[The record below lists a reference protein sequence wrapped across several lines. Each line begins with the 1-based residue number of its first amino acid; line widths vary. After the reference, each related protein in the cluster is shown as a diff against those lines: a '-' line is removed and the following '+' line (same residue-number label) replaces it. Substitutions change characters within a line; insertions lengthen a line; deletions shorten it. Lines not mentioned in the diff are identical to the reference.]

1 LLDAK
6 RRDFSINAMYYFSA
20 EQKTKKELDYSNDNP
35 KILSELDLLKVLK
48 TQ

>member
-6 RRDFSINAMYYFSA
+6 SRDFSINAMYYFSV
-20 EQKTKKELDYSNDNP
+20 EQKTKKELDYTKDNP
-35 KILSELDLLKVLK
+35 KILSELDLLKVLA

>member
-6 RRDFSINAMYYFSA
+6 RRDFSINAMYYFSV
-20 EQKTKKELDYSNDNP
+20 EQKTKKELDFIKENP
-35 KILSELDLLKVLK
+35 KTLSEADLLKVFK

>member
-6 RRDFSINAMYYFSA
+6 RRDFSINAMYYFSV
-20 EQKTKKELDYSNDNP
+20 EQKTKKELDFTKENP

>member
-6 RRDFSINAMYYFSA
+6 RRDFSINAMYYFSV
-20 EQKTKKELDYSNDNP
+20 EQKTKKELDYSKDNP